1 MFGSIR
7 NKTNMM
13 PLALVLAAVSGVFL
27 AESGIKFAK
36 PAFAAN
42 ILDAAKVST
51 TQLHSGIDL
60 NNLVRIDR
68 KIYSVTTE
76 DYVDLEP
83 ISSATVKK
91 ISAGRVF
98 NVNIATTSTG
108 TYSTDGMQSRN
119 VLYPGIHVEE
129 ITPSR
134 FVDGAVIIL
143 SKLQG
148 RELLKFIQG
157 LDDFAVSDK
166 EGCESL
172 GSYIGC
178 K

>member
-1 MFGSIR
+1 MFGSVR

-36 PAFAAN
+36 PAIAAN
-42 ILDAAKVST
+42 ILDVANIGSA
-51 TQLHSGIDL
+51 QPQGGIDL
-60 NNLVRIDR
+60 DNLVRIDR
-68 KIYSVTTE
+68 KLYSVTTE
-76 DYVDLEP
+76 EYVDLEP
-83 ISSATVKK
+83 ISSTTVKK
-91 ISAGRVF
+91 ISAGHVF

-108 TYSTDGMQSRN
+108 TYSTDAMQSRN

-129 ITPSR
+129 VTPLR

-148 RELLKFIQG
+148 RELMNFIQG
-157 LDDFAVSDK
+157 LDDFALSDA
-166 EGCESL
+166 EGCEAL

>member
-7 NKTNMM
+7 HKTNLM
-13 PLALVLAAVSGVFL
+13 PVAIVLAAVSGVFL
-27 AESGIKFAK
+27 AESGVKLAT

-42 ILDAAKVST
+42 IIDTANIGLDQSAG
-51 TQLHSGIDL
+51 GIDFD
-60 NNLVRIDR
+60 NLVRIDR
-68 KIYSVTTE
+68 KLYNVTTE
-76 DYVDLEP
+76 DYVDLNP

-108 TYSTDGMQSRN
+108 TYSTDGMRSKH
-119 VLYPGIHVEE
+119 VLYPGINVEE
-129 ITPSR
+129 VKTPE
-134 FVDGAVIIL
+134 FLNGAIIVL

-148 RELLKFIQG
+148 RELLTFIQG
-157 LDDFAVSDK
+157 LDDFAASDT
-166 EGCESL
+166 EGCEAL